1 MTPSGDCQAIY
12 AIVILSEFESQPWS
26 YSGPFLCKAAT
37 MQEADALKARGHR
50 PIVVTLG
57 GFEVRVV
64 GDKVAYPST
73 LQDDH
78 MLRCLLDD
86 RNHPTHWLSVIQDY
100 EAQGDDRVRRLKQLE
115 SRNRELESENGEL
128 RRRVAELERELED
141 RRTQSDES

>member
-1 MTPSGDCQAIY
+1 MEVPVSASACQAIY
-12 AIVILSEFESQPWS
+12 AIVILSEFENQPWS
-26 YSGPFLCKAAT
+26 YSGPFQCEGAT
-37 MQEADALKARGHR
+37 MQEADALKTGGHR
-50 PIVVTLG
+50 PIVVTLE

-78 MLRCLLDD
+78 MLRRLLDD
-86 RNHPTHWLSVIQDY
+86 RNHPAHWLTVIQDY

-115 SRNRELESENGEL
+115 SRNREL
-128 RRRVAELERELED
+128 RRRVAELERGLAD